1 MMPIEDIE
9 SHSILP
15 DLVRRGGLV
24 LDCGA
29 NLGAFS
35 MEMIRRFAVSI
46 ADAMPSKHRR
56 SFFAVC
62 QSIQI

>member
-35 MEMIRRFAVSI
+35 MEMIGFSVSI
-46 ADAMPSKHRR
+46 ADAMPSKHRQ